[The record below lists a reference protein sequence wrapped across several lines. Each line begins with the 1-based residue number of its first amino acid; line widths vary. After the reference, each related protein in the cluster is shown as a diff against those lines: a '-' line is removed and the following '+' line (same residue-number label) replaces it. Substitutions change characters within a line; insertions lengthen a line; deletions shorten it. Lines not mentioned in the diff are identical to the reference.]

1 MSVIVKAEHLSC
13 QSGRRYLIHDINWEI
28 QKGDHWIV
36 FGMNGCGKTTLL
48 SIIAG
53 FKGETSGRLEVF
65 GETYNSEN
73 IFEHRKKIGWVSS
86 SFFDKYLSW
95 ESAMDIVLSGVSG
108 TLSLSKDITD
118 DDVKRAKLLLKKLR
132 LGNKMAQPFALMSK
146 GERQCVLIAR
156 ALISNPE
163 ILILDEPGTG
173 LDIYAREYVLQAIA
187 DLAETTD
194 MTIIYVTHYVE
205 EILPMFDKTILM
217 KDGYIV
223 EQGKTSEMFDNNSI
237 SRLLGY
243 PVTATQ
249 DAFGNVRVKLE
260 VESTFR
266 DLYDTMNKE
275 ISEET
280 EA

>member
-1 MSVIVKAEHLSC
+1 MSVIVKAEQLSC
-13 QSGRRYLIHDINWEI
+13 QSGRRFLIHDINWEI

-53 FKGETSGRLEVF
+53 FKGETGGKLEVF
-65 GETYNSEN
+65 GEPYNGEN
-73 IFEHRKKIGWVSS
+73 IFSHRKRIGWVSS

-95 ESAMDIVLSGVSG
+95 EAALDIVLSGVSG

-118 DDVKRAKLLLKKLR
+118 EDVKRAKLLLKKLR
-132 LGNKMAQPFALMSK
+132 LGEKISQPFALMSK

-187 DLAETTD
+187 DLAENTD
-194 MTIIYVTHYVE
+194 MTIIYVTHYAE
-205 EILPMFDKTILM
+205 EILPMFDKTILIR
-217 KDGYIV
+217 DGYLYA
-223 EQGKTSEMFDNNSI
+223 QGMTKELFNSKVI
-237 SRLLGY
+237 SDFLGY
-243 PVTATQ
+243 PAEVQWHADHT
-249 DAFGNVRVKLE
+249 VSIE
-260 VESTFR
+260 VEAEGTFQ
-266 DLYDTMNKE
+266 D
-275 ISEET
+275 ISREMEG
-280 EA
+280 

>member
-28 QKGDHWIV
+28 EKGDHWIV

-53 FKGETSGRLEVF
+53 FKGETAGKLEVF
-65 GETYNSEN
+65 GEAYNEKN
-73 IFEHRKKIGWVSS
+73 IFSHRKRIGWVSS

-223 EQGKTSEMFDNNSI
+223 EQGKTGEMFDNDSI

-243 PVTATQ
+243 PVVAAQ
-249 DAFGNVRVKLE
+249 DAMGNVRVKLE

-275 ISEET
+275 EE
-280 EA
+280 A

>member
-28 QKGDHWIV
+28 EKGDHWIV

-53 FKGETSGRLEVF
+53 FKGETAGKLEVF
-65 GETYNSEN
+65 GEAYNEKN
-73 IFEHRKKIGWVSS
+73 IFSHRKRIGWVSS

-223 EQGKTSEMFDNNSI
+223 EQGKTSEMFDNDSI

-243 PVTATQ
+243 PVVAAQ
-249 DAFGNVRVKLE
+249 DAMGNVRVKLE

-275 ISEET
+275 EE
-280 EA
+280 A

>member
-53 FKGETSGRLEVF
+53 FKGETAGKLEVF
-65 GETYNSEN
+65 GEEYNEEN
-73 IFEHRKKIGWVSS
+73 IFSHRKRIGWVSS

-118 DDVKRAKLLLKKLR
+118 EDVKRAKLLLKKLR

-223 EQGKTSEMFDNNSI
+223 EQGKTSEMFDNESI

-243 PVTATQ
+243 PVVAAQ
-249 DAFGNVRVKLE
+249 DAMGNVRVKLE

-266 DLYDTMNKE
+266 DLYDTMNQE
-275 ISEET
+275 TAEEV
-280 EA
+280 

>member
-1 MSVIVKAEHLSC
+1 MSVVVKAEHLSC

-28 QKGDHWIV
+28 EKGDHWIV

-53 FKGETSGRLEVF
+53 FKGETAGKLEVF
-65 GETYNSEN
+65 GEAYNEKN
-73 IFEHRKKIGWVSS
+73 IFSHRKRIGWVSS

-108 TLSLSKDITD
+108 TLSLSKDITN

-223 EQGKTSEMFDNNSI
+223 EQGKTGEMFDNDSI

-243 PVTATQ
+243 PVVAAQ
-249 DAFGNVRVKLE
+249 DAMGNVRVKLE

-275 ISEET
+275 EE
-280 EA
+280 A

>member
-28 QKGDHWIV
+28 EKGDHWIV

-53 FKGETSGRLEVF
+53 FKGETSGKLEVF
-65 GETYNSEN
+65 GEEYNEEN
-73 IFEHRKKIGWVSS
+73 IFSHRKRIGWVSS

-173 LDIYAREYVLQAIA
+173 LDIYACEYVLQAIA

-223 EQGKTSEMFDNNSI
+223 EQGKTSEMFDNESI

-243 PVTATQ
+243 PVVAAQ
-249 DAFGNVRVKLE
+249 DAMGNVRVKLE

-275 ISEET
+275 TAEE
-280 EA
+280 A

>member
-28 QKGDHWIV
+28 EKGDHWIV

-53 FKGETSGRLEVF
+53 FKGETSGKLEVF
-65 GETYNSEN
+65 GEEYNEEN
-73 IFEHRKKIGWVSS
+73 ILSHRKRIGWVSS

-223 EQGKTSEMFDNNSI
+223 EQGKTSEMFDNESI

-243 PVTATQ
+243 PVVATQ
-249 DAFGNVRVKLE
+249 DALGNVRVKLE

-266 DLYDTMNKE
+266 DLYDTMNK
-275 ISEET
+275 T
-280 EA
+280 ELEA

>member
-28 QKGDHWIV
+28 EKGDHWIV

-53 FKGETSGRLEVF
+53 FKGETAGKLEVF
-65 GETYNSEN
+65 GEAYNEKN
-73 IFEHRKKIGWVSS
+73 IFSHRKRIGWVSS

-108 TLSLSKDITD
+108 TLSLSKDITN

-223 EQGKTSEMFDNNSI
+223 DQGKTGEMFDNDSI

-243 PVTATQ
+243 PVVAAQ
-249 DAFGNVRVKLE
+249 DAMGNVRVKLE

-275 ISEET
+275 EE
-280 EA
+280 A

>member
-28 QKGDHWIV
+28 EKGDHWIV

-53 FKGETSGRLEVF
+53 FKGETSGKLEVF
-65 GETYNSEN
+65 GEEYNEEN
-73 IFEHRKKIGWVSS
+73 IFSHRKRIGWVSS

-223 EQGKTSEMFDNNSI
+223 EQGKTSEMFDNESI

-243 PVTATQ
+243 PVVAAQ
-249 DAFGNVRVKLE
+249 DAMGNVRVKLE

-275 ISEET
+275 TAEE
-280 EA
+280 A

>member
-28 QKGDHWIV
+28 EKGDHWIV

-53 FKGETSGRLEVF
+53 FKGETAGKLEVF
-65 GETYNSEN
+65 GEAYNEKN
-73 IFEHRKKIGWVSS
+73 IFSHRKRIGWVSS

-108 TLSLSKDITD
+108 TLSLSKDITN

-187 DLAETTD
+187 DLTETTD

-223 EQGKTSEMFDNNSI
+223 EQGKTGEMFDNDSI

-243 PVTATQ
+243 PVVAAQ
-249 DAFGNVRVKLE
+249 DAMGNVRVKLE

-275 ISEET
+275 EE
-280 EA
+280 A

>member
-28 QKGDHWIV
+28 EKGDHWIV

-53 FKGETSGRLEVF
+53 FKGETSGKLEVF
-65 GETYNSEN
+65 GEEYNEEN
-73 IFEHRKKIGWVSS
+73 IFSHRKRIGWVSS

-223 EQGKTSEMFDNNSI
+223 EQGKTSEMFDNESI

-243 PVTATQ
+243 PVVAAQ
-249 DAFGNVRVKLE
+249 DAMGNVRVKLE

-275 ISEET
+275 TEE

>member
-28 QKGDHWIV
+28 KKGDHWIV

-53 FKGETSGRLEVF
+53 FKGETSGKLEVF
-65 GETYNSEN
+65 GEPYTSEN

-118 DDVKRAKLLLKKLR
+118 EDVKRAKQLLIKLR

-223 EQGKTSEMFDNNSI
+223 EQGKTGEMFENERLSQ
-237 SRLLGY
+237 LLGY
-243 PVTATQ
+243 PVVATQ
-249 DAFGNVRVKLE
+249 DALGNVRVKLE

-266 DLYDTMNKE
+266 DLNDVMQ
-275 ISEET
+275 EEV
-280 EA
+280 EG

>member
-1 MSVIVKAEHLSC
+1 
-13 QSGRRYLIHDINWEI
+13 
-28 QKGDHWIV
+28 
-36 FGMNGCGKTTLL
+36 
-48 SIIAG
+48 
-53 FKGETSGRLEVF
+53 
-65 GETYNSEN
+65 
-73 IFEHRKKIGWVSS
+73 
-86 SFFDKYLSW
+86 
-95 ESAMDIVLSGVSG
+95 
-108 TLSLSKDITD
+108 LSKDITD
-118 DDVKRAKLLLKKLR
+118 EDVKRAKQLLIKLR

-223 EQGKTSEMFDNNSI
+223 EQGKTGEMFENERLSQ
-237 SRLLGY
+237 LLGY
-243 PVTATQ
+243 PVVATQ
-249 DAFGNVRVKLE
+249 DALGNVRVKLE

-266 DLYDTMNKE
+266 DLNDVMQ
-275 ISEET
+275 EEV
-280 EA
+280 EG

>member
-28 QKGDHWIV
+28 EKGDHWIV

-53 FKGETSGRLEVF
+53 FKGETAGKLEVF
-65 GETYNSEN
+65 GEAYNEKN
-73 IFEHRKKIGWVSS
+73 IFSHRKRIGWVSS

-108 TLSLSKDITD
+108 TLSLSKDITN

-223 EQGKTSEMFDNNSI
+223 EQGKTGEMFDNDSI

-243 PVTATQ
+243 PVVAAQ
-249 DAFGNVRVKLE
+249 DAMGNVRVKLE

-275 ISEET
+275 EE
-280 EA
+280 A

>member
-28 QKGDHWIV
+28 EKGDHWIV

-53 FKGETSGRLEVF
+53 FKGETSGKLEVF
-65 GETYNSEN
+65 GEEYNEEN
-73 IFEHRKKIGWVSS
+73 ISSHRKRIGWVSS

-223 EQGKTSEMFDNNSI
+223 EQGKTSEMFDNESI

-243 PVTATQ
+243 PVVAAQ
-249 DAFGNVRVKLE
+249 DAMGNVRVKLE

-275 ISEET
+275 TAEE
-280 EA
+280 A

>member
-28 QKGDHWIV
+28 EKGDHWIV

-53 FKGETSGRLEVF
+53 FKGETSGKLEVF
-65 GETYNSEN
+65 GEEYNAEN

-118 DDVKRAKLLLKKLR
+118 EDVKRAKLLLKKLR

-223 EQGKTSEMFDNNSI
+223 EQGKTSEMFDNESI

-243 PVTATQ
+243 PVVATQ
-249 DAFGNVRVKLE
+249 DAMGNVRVKLE

-275 ISEET
+275 SEEE